1 LPSLDALLKLIDGP
15 RDNALLRHSIGLVHL
30 EAGRPAEAV
39 PCFRAAVDKDPR
51 FSAGWKMLGK
61 ALAEAGDAEGARG
74 AYERGIAVADE
85 RGDVQAAKEMKV
97 FLRRLEPR

>member
-1 LPSLDALLKLIDGP
+1 MPSLDALLKLIDGP
-15 RDNALLRHSIGLVHL
+15 RDNALLRHSIGLLHV
-30 EAGRPAEAV
+30 EAGRPADAIPYFREAV
-39 PCFRAAVDKDPR
+39 AKDPR

-61 ALAEAGDAEGARG
+61 ALADAGDADGARK
-74 AYERGIAVADE
+74 AYEQGIAVADQ